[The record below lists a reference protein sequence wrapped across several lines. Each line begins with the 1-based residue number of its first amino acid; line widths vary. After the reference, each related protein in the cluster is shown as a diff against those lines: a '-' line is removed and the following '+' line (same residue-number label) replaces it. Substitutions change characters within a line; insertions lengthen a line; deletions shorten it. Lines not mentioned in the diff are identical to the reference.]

1 MADEPILPT
10 TIPQSPPLR
19 TLLEEVAT
27 LPIVASAAGKV
38 GATHGLLCRV
48 VPLYGRLTAAAVA
61 TTCTITRRAEE
72 YKVVRTSVKKV
83 EELGLKAVDSLRSS
97 YPIIN
102 KPTHEVLEKLSVLVY
117 QRVQLGSSRVASLHF
132 SQITCRAAEAVMVT
146 AERACATSLPED
158 GVVARVLPKPL
169 KRVYSSSFLPLLI
182 SAGRCLRNWRR
193 ALRAWRHSGM
203 RVSVAKEHTK
213 RLRKVRAAASL
224 TRKTAKGE
232 WHRWWVR
239 LPGWSWLGADTSLR
253 LSSTMHV
260 EVREAL
266 PHSPHKN
273 IPSEKKG
280 KRSKADQPEMT
291 CRDLLRDLDDYHSED
306 DSEYLPSETSTDSL
320 EYRSTDCE
328 VSEAPITDEDFS
340 EQQIKVV
347 VNGAEDAVDGEVAE
361 APIPPGDH
369 HCDRK
374 PGTRHSVTGELH

>member
-27 LPIVASAAGKV
+27 LPIVASAAGK
-38 GATHGLLCRV
+38 
-48 VPLYGRLTAAAVA
+48 
-61 TTCTITRRAEE
+61 
-72 YKVVRTSVKKV
+72 
-83 EELGLKAVDSLRSS
+83 
-97 YPIIN
+97 
-102 KPTHEVLEKLSVLVY
+102 VLEKLSVLVY

-273 IPSEKKG
+273 IPSEEKKG